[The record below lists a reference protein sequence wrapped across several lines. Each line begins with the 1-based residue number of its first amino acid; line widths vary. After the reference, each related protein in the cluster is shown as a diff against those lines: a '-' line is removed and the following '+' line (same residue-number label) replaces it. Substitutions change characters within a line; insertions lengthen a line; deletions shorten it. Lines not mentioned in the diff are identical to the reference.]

1 MRGICEGTHIDQS
14 RGASANNFTK
24 NEIPNK
30 YFSQDSL
37 PYSQAIQIKRVNL
50 NQVNLNNNLKEL
62 KPNFI
67 KQEWHPSLINEHL
80 EKIYLL
86 DRTDLITKKRYTT
99 KIKQNTS

>member
-1 MRGICEGTHIDQS
+1 MKELILIKAAGPQPTTLPK
-14 RGASANNFTK
+14 TK
-24 NEIPNK
+24 FPTSISPK
-30 YFSQDSL
+30 IVYL
-37 PYSQAIQIKRVNL
+37 YSQAIQIKRVNL